1 MVMAV
6 RWLDLEDVSLISG
19 WAPIAACSL
28 LALGLAA
35 LALLSWGENH
45 ARAGALLTAPS
56 AGVLGTMAGGFAV
69 WILSDVLR
77 VFGVRMDRMALVTVA
92 GGIGIMS
99 LLAVVTVS
107 GRGAARVVSAV
118 LVPLTV
124 VSAAMCVDVVYGEY
138 PTLGS
143 LLGTDPYPRLKSSEM
158 RRATLGIK
166 EWTRMSRLGTLPSM
180 PSSGEVRSVSIPAGI
195 SGFAARDAVV
205 YLPPAALSAEPPDL
219 PVMVMLSGQPGSPTR
234 FFAASRIAAI
244 MDSFARRHE
253 GLAPIVVS
261 PDQNG
266 SALHNSLC
274 ADTQAYGAAQTY
286 LTRDVIAWIRANL
299 PVSGSARD
307 WLIGGF
313 SQGATCSMQLGPAY
327 PRIFGSILAVSS
339 ELEPA
344 EGSRDVII
352 RFFHGSTALYDRH
365 VPLRIIAAASPSTQS
380 LFISAGSQDVDA
392 LHDQSILAGAAR
404 KAGMRVTVDVIE
416 GSGHDWHTVR
426 AALGPGIAAFCRLTG
441 LSEGIAAEAAHP
453 PHSDPRPGGSA
464 HATIMTEDAS

>member
-1 MVMAV
+1 MVVAV
-6 RWLDLEDVSLISG
+6 RWLDPDEVSLISG
-19 WAPIAACSL
+19 WVPVAVCSL

-35 LALLSWGENH
+35 LALLSWGEDH
-45 ARAGALLTAPS
+45 ARAGALLTSPL
-56 AGVLGTMAGGFAV
+56 AGVLGTMLSGSAV
-69 WILSDVLR
+69 WILSDVTR
-77 VFGVRMDRMALVTVA
+77 VFGVRVDRMAMIVVA

-99 LLAVVTVS
+99 LLVVVTVR
-107 GRGAARVVSAV
+107 GHGAARVVSAV
-118 LVPLTV
+118 LVPLTL

-143 LLGTDPYPRLKSSEM
+143 LLGTDPYPRLMSSEM
-158 RRATLGIK
+158 RRATMGIT
-166 EWTRMSRLGTLPSM
+166 EWTRLSHLGALPSM
-180 PSSGEVRSVSIPAGI
+180 PASGEVRSVSIPSGI

-234 FFAASRIAAI
+234 FFAASRIASI
-244 MDSFARRHE
+244 MDSFARRHA

-266 SALHNSLC
+266 AALHNSLC
-274 ADTQAYGAAQTY
+274 ADTEVYGAAQTY
-286 LTRDVIAWIRANL
+286 LTRDVIAWIRTNL
-299 PVSGSARD
+299 PVSRSPKD

-327 PRIFGSILAVSS
+327 PAIFDSILAVSS

-344 EGSRDVII
+344 EGSRDAII
-352 RFFHGSTALYDRH
+352 RLFHGSTALYDRH
-365 VPLRIIAAASPSTQS
+365 VPLRIIAAASPSTQN
-380 LFISAGSQDVDA
+380 LFLAAGSQDVDA
-392 LHDQSILAGAAR
+392 LHDQSILADASR
-404 KAGMRVTVDVIE
+404 KAGMRVTVDVIK

-441 LSEGIAAEAAHP
+441 LTEDIAAETAHP
-453 PHSDPRPGGSA
+453 HIGTVSRETSR
-464 HATIMTEDAS
+464 TRS